1 MRTEKE
7 GKELVIAKETQK
19 LNWYDMPTQPR
30 ADFVS
35 MLSCR
40 NMTRI
45 MADI

>member
-35 MLSCR
+35 TISCHNIAR
-40 NMTRI
+40 M